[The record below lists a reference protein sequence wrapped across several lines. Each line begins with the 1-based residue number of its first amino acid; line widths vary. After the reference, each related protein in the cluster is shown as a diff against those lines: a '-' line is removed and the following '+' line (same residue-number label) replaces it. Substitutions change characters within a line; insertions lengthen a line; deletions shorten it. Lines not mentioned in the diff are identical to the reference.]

1 MRIIIGIIILIISFY
16 YYSSYKEKK
25 ELAEK
30 NTLICSEVLSTN
42 SAECIKNVWI
52 YVNDLA
58 KKKANLNLTKFKR
71 EIEEIDN
78 LIKDSNNSTK
88 LDNKKYP
95 ISSGQELDSQRFSL
109 LLEEVKKKRPKEK
122 NSYLNE
128 LKQESLIDKNF
139 VIKGSIGGCLTYS
152 DENKYFFCTI
162 EPNSESRSD
171 AIFITNIDKF
181 KNYKKIYD
189 KINDLYGI
197 KKSIFNEFSLFSPFS
212 IYDVQAYGRLKK
224 VNVLDF
230 YMEIDGLIFLKELVS
245 DKQLTYL
252 LKSKIFNIDWEK
264 VKKFKKSKNL
274 K

>member
-1 MRIIIGIIILIISFY
+1 MRIIMGIIILIISFY

-42 SAECIKNVWI
+42 SAKCIKNVWI

-58 KKKANLNLTKFKR
+58 EKKANLNLTKFKR

-88 LDNKKYP
+88 PDYKKYP

-109 LLEEVKKKRPKEK
+109 LLEEYKKKRPREK

-128 LKQESLIDKNF
+128 LKLESLIDKNF

-162 EPNSESRSD
+162 ERNSESRSD

-181 KNYKKIYD
+181 KNYKKIFD

-197 KKSIFNEFSLFSPFS
+197 KKSIFSPFTFS

-230 YMEIDGLIFLKELVS
+230 YMEIDGLIFSKELVS
-245 DKQLTYL
+245 DRQLSYL
-252 LKSKIFNIDWEK
+252 LKSKILNIDWEK